1 MNSFSIDKVKEVDAD
16 FYKFLRDSTEYM
28 LNYNNLLVG
37 LKDLNQNHKS
47 KRVVFINS
55 KCSNKGFVCV
65 NCKNDEFDKI
75 LKLLR
80 IQLAII
86 EYEESK
92 KILRIQKISY
102 FNPDLITSGT
112 PFLPFTTGLC

>member
-65 NCKNDEFDKI
+65 NCKNNEFEKI
-75 LKLLR
+75 LKT
-80 IQLAII
+80 I
-86 EYEESK
+86 ENTIDLHQYRMKESK
-92 KILRIQKISY
+92 KILAEFKK
-102 FNPDLITSGT
+102 
-112 PFLPFTTGLC
+112 